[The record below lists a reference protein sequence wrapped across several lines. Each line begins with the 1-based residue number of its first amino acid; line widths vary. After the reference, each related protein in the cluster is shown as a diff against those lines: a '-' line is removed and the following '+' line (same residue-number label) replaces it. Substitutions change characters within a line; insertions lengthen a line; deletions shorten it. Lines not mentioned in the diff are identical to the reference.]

1 MQYKSDDEIKEYFEL
16 LKQGKLE
23 YREKIIL
30 NYMKLVPYIIIN
42 KLNLQYDDDYVVEGQ
57 IGLIKAVDS
66 FDNKKPVKFSTY
78 ASTCIRNQIL
88 MYLRKT
94 KRHDNIC
101 SIYENIA
108 TDEVGNGLTIEETL
122 YDSEYDI
129 LEDYLSNETKE
140 EISRLLSFLTEK

>member
-1 MQYKSDDEIKEYFEL
+1 
-16 LKQGKLE
+16 
-23 YREKIIL
+23 
-30 NYMKLVPYIIIN
+30 
-42 KLNLQYDDDYVVEGQ
+42 
-57 IGLIKAVDS
+57 
-66 FDNKKPVKFSTY
+66 
-78 ASTCIRNQIL
+78 
-88 MYLRKT
+88 MYLRKI

-140 EISRLLSFLTEK
+140 EISHLLSFLTEKELMIIQLYYGIGGNYKTQKEIALLLGISQSYLSRMIKNIRAKLLIKYKSKTLTKHK